1 MERTCVG
8 CRQRSQRAELLRI
21 VSKSNVLAFDQLKNL
36 PGRGAWIHQSSDC
49 LSLAIQRN
57 AFGRALKI
65 GKQLDSSGLVFTKEQ
80 AETMLAKNE

>member
-8 CRQRSQRAELLRI
+8 CRQRSYRAELLRV
-21 VSKSNVLAFDQLKNL
+21 VSKSDVLVFDNYKNL
-36 PGRGAWIHQSSDC
+36 PGRGAWIHPNTDC
-49 LSLAIQRN
+49 LNLAIQRN

-65 GKQLDSSGLVFTKEQ
+65 SKQADSTGLVITKEQ

>member
-21 VSKSNVLAFDQLKNL
+21 VSESNVLAFDQFKTK
-36 PGRGAWIHQSSDC
+36 PGRGAWIHPSSGC
-49 LSLAIQRN
+49 LTLAIQRN
-57 AFGRALKI
+57 AFGRALKLSN
-65 GKQLDSSGLVFTKEQ
+65 QLDTSGLVFTKEQ